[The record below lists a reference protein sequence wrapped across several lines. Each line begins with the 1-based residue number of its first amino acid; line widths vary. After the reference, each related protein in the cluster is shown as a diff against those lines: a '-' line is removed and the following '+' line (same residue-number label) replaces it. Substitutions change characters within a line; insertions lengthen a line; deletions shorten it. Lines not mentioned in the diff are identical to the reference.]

1 MDSNLDFER
10 NNDST
15 LNSFE
20 DIDFNLILN
29 FFQRNKK
36 FISSISIIFLF
47 IGGVYSFFPK
57 RTWEGQF
64 QIVLNSE
71 PSNSKLSKLKP
82 FSKSIASL
90 ANIGSSNLKTEVGIL
105 KSPSVLMPA
114 YEVAT
119 GFNNESSNNIYDFSG
134 WKNNNLIIQLERN
147 TSILNISYTDTNKSN
162 ILPVL
167 EKMSSTYQEYSGK
180 RKKRIDQNIE
190 TYLKEQI
197 QFFKEKSSESVKRAQ
212 EFAIEQNLIFFDTNI
227 VNNKKK
233 SSSSRKEYSS
243 FANESAPFPPQNI
256 NIENVRVSAANEI
269 RKIDLQLEKIAK
281 LNELEEPQYIGS
293 IIPALIDPSNKD
305 FFRILEEIELDLVEL
320 KSKYTEGDIS
330 VRRLIEKRNLAAEM
344 LNQRAINSL
353 KAKRLEAEA
362 RMEAAL
368 RPKGVI
374 LKYKELIRNS
384 SRDESTLIELEN
396 ELRAIEV
403 EKAREAP
410 SWELITKPTLSNYP
424 VDNLKRDI
432 CLLSLFFGILVGS
445 LYSFFKEKKSGKIF
459 EYKDLKKLIG
469 LESGQIMKF
478 NCNTQNDQNTFL
490 NEYIKQKYSDGI
502 NLIKLGTLEESKIKI
517 IKEYLKT
524 NKIKID
530 IFDSILD
537 LKNRGNTNINFL
549 ILEFGFFTISQVKT
563 LKKYLQ
569 LFEKNIEGIIIIEQD

>member
-10 NNDST
+10 NNDSS

-20 DIDFNLILN
+20 DIDFNLIFK

-36 FISSISIIFLF
+36 FISLISFIFLF

-64 QIVLNSE
+64 QIVLNAES
-71 PSNSKLSKLKP
+71 SNAKLSKLKP

-90 ANIGSSNLKTEVGIL
+90 ANNIGSSNLKTEVGIL

-119 GFNNESSNNIYDFSG
+119 GFKNESSNNIYDFTA

-147 TSILNISYTDTNKSN
+147 TSILNISYIDTNKSN

-180 RKKRIDQNIE
+180 RKKRADQNIE
-190 TYLKEQI
+190 AYLKEQI

-212 EFAIEQNLIFFDTNI
+212 EFAIEQDLIFFDKNI
-227 VNNKKK
+227 IKNKKK
-233 SSSSRKEYSS
+233 SSSNGKQSSS
-243 FANESAPFPPQNI
+243 FSQESSPFPPQNI

-293 IIPALIDPSNKD
+293 IIPALIDDSNQD
-305 FFRILEEIELDLVEL
+305 SFQTLQSIESELIDL

-362 RMEAAL
+362 KMEAAL

-384 SRDESTLIELEN
+384 ARDETTLIELEN
-396 ELRAIEV
+396 ELRAIEI

-410 SWELITKPTLSNYP
+410 PWELITKPTLSNYP

-432 CLLSLFFGILVGS
+432 LLLSLFFGILLGS

-459 EYKDLKKLIG
+459 EYKDLKKLID
-469 LESGQIMKF
+469 LESGQILKF
-478 NCNTQNDQNTFL
+478 NCNTQNDENTFL

-502 NLIKLGTLEESKIKI
+502 NLIKLGTLEESKTKI
-517 IKEYLKT
+517 IKT
-524 NKIKID
+524 
-530 IFDSILD
+530 
-537 LKNRGNTNINFL
+537 
-549 ILEFGFFTISQVKT
+549 
-563 LKKYLQ
+563 
-569 LFEKNIEGIIIIEQD
+569 

>member
-71 PSNSKLSKLKP
+71 PSNSKLSKLQP

-119 GFNNESSNNIYDFSG
+119 GFNNESSNNIYDFSR

>member
-10 NNDST
+10 NNDSS

-20 DIDFNLILN
+20 DIDFNLIFK

-36 FISSISIIFLF
+36 FISLISFIFLF

-64 QIVLNSE
+64 QIVLNAES
-71 PSNSKLSKLKP
+71 SNAKLSKLKP

-90 ANIGSSNLKTEVGIL
+90 ANNIGSSNLKTEVGIL

-119 GFNNESSNNIYDFSG
+119 GFKKESSNNIYDFTA

-147 TSILNISYTDTNKSN
+147 TSILNISYIDTNKSN

-180 RKKRIDQNIE
+180 RKKRADQNIE
-190 TYLKEQI
+190 AYLKEQI

-212 EFAIEQNLIFFDTNI
+212 EFAIEQDLIFFDKNI
-227 VNNKKK
+227 IKNKKK
-233 SSSSRKEYSS
+233 SSSNGKQSSS
-243 FANESAPFPPQNI
+243 FSQESSPFPPQNI

-293 IIPALIDPSNKD
+293 IIPALIDDSNQD
-305 FFRILEEIELDLVEL
+305 SFQTLQSIESELIDL

-362 RMEAAL
+362 KMEAAL

-384 SRDESTLIELEN
+384 ARDETTLIELEN
-396 ELRAIEV
+396 ELRAIEI

-410 SWELITKPTLSNYP
+410 PWELITKPTLSNYP

-432 CLLSLFFGILVGS
+432 LLLSLFFGILLGS

-459 EYKDLKKLIG
+459 EYKI
-469 LESGQIMKF
+469 
-478 NCNTQNDQNTFL
+478 
-490 NEYIKQKYSDGI
+490 YS
-502 NLIKLGTLEESKIKI
+502 
-517 IKEYLKT
+517 
-524 NKIKID
+524 
-530 IFDSILD
+530 
-537 LKNRGNTNINFL
+537 
-549 ILEFGFFTISQVKT
+549 
-563 LKKYLQ
+563 
-569 LFEKNIEGIIIIEQD
+569 

>member
-71 PSNSKLSKLKP
+71 PSNSKLSKLQP